1 MNTSV
6 SLTTEQVDTIDT
18 SLERA
23 LGIASLLVDCG
34 PVEKHDGDL
43 PSPGS
48 LTAVFQMIV
57 EELGK
62 IVVVMDKARG

>member
-1 MNTSV
+1 MDTPV

-23 LGIASLLVDCG
+23 LSIASLLVDCG
-34 PVEKHDGDL
+34 PVEKLDGEL

-48 LTAVFQMIV
+48 LTAVFQMMV

-62 IVVVMDKARG
+62 IAAVMDVVRG